1 MTLVFR
7 AKPTPWAAELWLHVL
22 ALQGR
27 EYPAWYARMNDDA
40 SARAEYLTA
49 LRREGHLAVQLWDG
63 IRWRSV
69 GDVPAHEAMDL
80 QLDGIPGDM
89 LRLRLLTTPGLWRVD
104 GVQADFGPEAPLDA
118 IELPIVEARTG
129 EGTDV
134 RELLVA
140 ADGRRL
146 VMKRGDSV
154 DIVAAVPPPRPG
166 RSWTYFLKSAG
177 YYTPQVRATGE
188 PQTALFARLLKEPGA
203 LGQYGRDLLRA
214 DLQQSMARLAGGSD
228 RSGED

>member
-1 MTLVFR
+1 MALSSEFRRPASAKSVTLVFR

-27 EYPAWYARMNDDA
+27 DYPAWYARMNDDA

-69 GDVPAHEAMDL
+69 GVVPAHEAMDL

-166 RSWTYFLKSAG
+166 RSVDLL
-177 YYTPQVRATGE
+177 PEIR
-188 PQTALFARLLKEPGA
+188 RLLHAAGPGH
-203 LGQYGRDLLRA
+203 GRAA
-214 DLQQSMARLAGGSD
+214 DGAVRETAQGARGTGSI
-228 RSGED
+228 RS